1 MADEFDN
8 VTADEAHRALD
19 SVANMESAGYRR
31 AVPPRWFGVGIALLI
46 ASLFALYAL
55 EDPHPYVV
63 FPIVGL
69 GVLITI
75 VRDKSGA
82 YGRDFPV
89 NKAHVLAFVLFIAVM
104 ILVFFGSVIIR
115 RAYDAAWAP
124 VVAGLLV
131 GIVVFLASESERR
144 FYLAKT
150 DEGEVK

>member
-1 MADEFDN
+1 M
-8 VTADEAHRALD
+8 
-19 SVANMESAGYRR
+19 
-31 AVPPRWFGVGIALLI
+31 
-46 ASLFALYAL
+46 
-55 EDPHPYVV
+55 
-63 FPIVGL
+63 
-69 GVLITI
+69 
-75 VRDKSGA
+75 
-82 YGRDFPV
+82 